1 MYIYICGI
9 LLEYEWLNN
18 YWNMNGNVYIYMYIL
33 PGKEPIKHISNVV
46 KTNNFRSQLI
56 IDARFC
62 LVAGE
67 GNIIRRYSRDWVVP
81 SYIAIQG

>member
-1 MYIYICGI
+1 MVEQ
-9 LLEYEWLNN
+9 LLEYEWECI
-18 YWNMNGNVYIYMYIL
+18 YIYMYIL
-33 PGKEPIKHISNVV
+33 PGKEPMKHISNVV